1 MALKSENTLR
11 ERSCATRVVVRRRAV
26 LWLLAFAFGLLACA
40 CPLAAAP
47 QPVSIPLK
55 LSPDVIQM
63 STFYNGAPI
72 RMEGTA
78 PGGSKIM
85 IVLRGVEKDELF
97 NKKGRVGPIW
107 VNTDKVHVTGTP
119 SLFLRFSSEDV
130 HTFLSHEMIDA
141 YALDE
146 ASIKKRM
153 QIRTSKG
160 QPDPQYWEV
169 LANSYLDLKKSDGN
183 YRRVADRV
191 HVTEGA
197 DGLTHYTLA
206 FNWPKTAPPGSY
218 QIEVYACR
226 DGAIVG
232 HGGAVLRLV
241 EVGFPAFMVNL
252 AHTHPYGYGLLAV
265 LMAVI
270 AGFGIDA
277 IASRLRGGRRRVS
290 GERVP
295 VPEPE
300 QVRAASA
307 RHGGH

>member
-1 MALKSENTLR
+1 M
-11 ERSCATRVVVRRRAV
+11 
-26 LWLLAFAFGLLACA
+26 
-40 CPLAAAP
+40 AAP
-47 QPVSIPLK
+47 DPVPSIPLK
-55 LSPDVIQM
+55 LSPETIEM
-63 STFYNGAPI
+63 GTFYNGAPI

-78 PGGSKIM
+78 PSGSKVM
-85 IVLRGVEKDELF
+85 VVLRGAEKDELF

-130 HTFLSHEMIDA
+130 HTFLPRETIDA

-153 QIRTSKG
+153 HIRTSKG
-160 QPDPQYWEV
+160 EPDPQYWEV
-169 LANSYLDLKKSDGN
+169 LANSYLDLKKSDLN

-191 HVTEGA
+191 QVVDGA
-197 DGLTHYTLA
+197 DGLVHYTLA

-232 HGGAVLRLV
+232 RGGTVMRLV
-241 EVGFPAFMVNL
+241 EIGFPALMVNL

-265 LMAVI
+265 IMAVI

-277 IASRLRGGRRRVS
+277 IASRLRGARRRIPD
-290 GERVP
+290 ERVP
-295 VPEPE
+295 LAEP
-300 QVRAASA
+300 QQAHSASA
-307 RHGGH
+307 GFGKHGSH